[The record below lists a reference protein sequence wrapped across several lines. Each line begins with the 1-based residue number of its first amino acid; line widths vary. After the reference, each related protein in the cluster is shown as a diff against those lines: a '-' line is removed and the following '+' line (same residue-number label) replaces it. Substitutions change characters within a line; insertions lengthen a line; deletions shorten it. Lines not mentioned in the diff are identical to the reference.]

1 VQDAANLLGI
11 AMLLD
16 RKPRELSGGQRQRVA
31 LGRAITRN
39 PKVFLLDEPLSN
51 LDAKLRVQMRAELKL
66 LFDRI
71 QGTVL
76 YVTHDQAEAMTM
88 SHRVVVMNHGVV
100 QQIGTPLEVYNMPQN
115 EFVAGFLGSPAMN
128 FIAGQLTR
136 SEGAL
141 SIKGDG
147 IDWQI
152 PLAGD
157 GATLAPSRIAAKAA
171 QLPPQL
177 IVGIRPEDINVLPYA
192 SAPTASGQPSQVKL
206 VEYMGSMNIYVIQ
219 VGSQQVVATTAP
231 DFYLQPGSNVYLQP
245 NIAKIHFFDAT
256 SGVNLAL

>member
-1 VQDAANLLGI
+1 MDKREIQQRVQDAANLLGI
-11 AMLLD
+11 ANLLD

-100 QQIGTPLEVYNMPQN
+100 QQIGTPLEVYNLPHN
-115 EFVAGFLGSPAMN
+115 DFVAGFLGSPAMN
-128 FIAGQLTR
+128 FLPGQVAASEQTLAIKSRRR
-136 SEGAL
+136 SSQDDRARRGAFVRAVRAPRR
-141 SIKGDG
+141 GC
-147 IDWQI
+147 
-152 PLAGD
+152 A
-157 GATLAPSRIAAKAA
+157 APSR
-171 QLPPQL
+171 
-177 IVGIRPEDINVLPYA
+177 RRE
-192 SAPTASGQPSQVKL
+192 
-206 VEYMGSMNIYVIQ
+206 
-219 VGSQQVVATTAP
+219 
-231 DFYLQPGSNVYLQP
+231 
-245 NIAKIHFFDAT
+245 
-256 SGVNLAL
+256 